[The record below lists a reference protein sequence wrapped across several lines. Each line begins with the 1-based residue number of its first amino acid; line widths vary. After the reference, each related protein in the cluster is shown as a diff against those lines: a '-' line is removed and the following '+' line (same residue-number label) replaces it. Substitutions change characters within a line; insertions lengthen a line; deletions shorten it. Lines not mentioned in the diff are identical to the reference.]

1 MVRTPIALIILAVIL
16 ASCIRQSGTSSEGN
30 YGNNTD
36 YARGFDIEIFNNYKI
51 LHVFDPWQG
60 SDGVHFRYV
69 LAGSGVRIPDSL
81 SGLPLV
87 RVPVKRIV
95 CMSTTH
101 IAMIGALERTE
112 TIVGISGR
120 EYISDV
126 KLGKSIESGLVRDV
140 GAEHSLNYELIVS
153 MNPDVILT
161 YGVTSEVNVMVHRL
175 KDLGIPV
182 ILNGD
187 YLENHPLGKLEWLRF
202 VAAFYN
208 EDEMADSLFREIEQK
223 YLNIREKSLNAGSSP
238 TVMTGLPWK
247 GSWYIPGGTSFA
259 AAFIKDAGG
268 SFLWEDAPNHEALP
282 ISMEAVY
289 SRASSAD
296 IWINCGAA
304 VSMPEIKNTD
314 IRLKEFKPYQTG
326 RVFNNTARLNSKG
339 GNDIWESGVLNP
351 HLILADLVKIFH
363 PEILSDHELVYYEKL
378 E

>member
-1 MVRTPIALIILAVIL
+1 MIREYIILIILALSLV
-16 ASCIRQSGTSSEGN
+16 SCIREPGTSN
-30 YGNNTD
+30 DIFYGNTTD
-36 YARGFDIEIFNNYKI
+36 YARGFDIEIFNNYRI
-51 LHVFDPWQG
+51 LHVMDPWQG

-69 LAGSGVRIPDSL
+69 LADSGVYIPDSL

-101 IAMIGALERTE
+101 VAMIGALGRTE

-126 KLGKSIESGLVRDV
+126 KLGNRIESGFVRDV
-140 GAEHSLNYELIVS
+140 GAEQSLNYELIVS

-161 YGVTSEVNVMVHRL
+161 YGVTSEVNIMVNRL

-187 YLENHPLGKLEWLRF
+187 YLENHPLGKLEWIRF
-202 VAAFYN
+202 MAALYN
-208 EDEMADSLFREIEQK
+208 EDEKADSLFMEVEQK
-223 YLNIREKSLNAGSSP
+223 YQNIREKSLNAGSNP

-259 AAFIKDAGG
+259 AAFIRDAGA

-296 IWINCGAA
+296 IWINCGSA
-304 VSMPEIKNTD
+304 VSMSEIKNTD
-314 IRLKEFKPYQTG
+314 IRLMEFKPFQTG
-326 RVFNNTARLNSKG
+326 RVFNNTARLNPKG
-339 GNDIWESGVLNP
+339 GNDIWESGVMNP

-363 PEILSDHELVYYEKL
+363 PEILSDHELVYYEKM

>member
-1 MVRTPIALIILAVIL
+1 MIRIPIILIILSMSL
-16 ASCIRQSGTSSEGN
+16 LSCIRESGTN
-30 YGNNTD
+30 YEKYSGNNTD
-36 YARGFDIEIFNNYKI
+36 YARGFHIEVFNNYKI
-51 LHVFDPWQG
+51 LHVIDPWQG

-69 LAGSGVRIPDSL
+69 LADSGVHIPDSL
-81 SGLPLV
+81 SGLTLV

-101 IAMIGALERTE
+101 IAMIGALGRTE
-112 TIVGISGR
+112 TIVGISGK
-120 EYISDV
+120 EYVSDAE
-126 KLGKSIESGLVRDV
+126 LGKRIYSGLVRDV
-140 GAEHSLNYELIVS
+140 GAEQSLNYELIVS

-161 YGVTSEVNVMVHRL
+161 YGVTSEVNIMVHRL

-187 YLENHPLGKLEWLRF
+187 YLENHPLGKLEWIRF
-202 VAAFYN
+202 MATLYN
-208 EDEMADSLFREIEQK
+208 EDEKADSLFRDTEQK
-223 YLNIREKSLNAGSSP
+223 YLSIREKSLNTESSP

-259 AAFIKDAGG
+259 AAFIRDAGA

-304 VSMPEIKNTD
+304 VSMSEIKNTD
-314 IRLKEFKPYQTG
+314 IRLKEFKPFQTG
-326 RVFNNTARLNSKG
+326 RVFNNTARLNPKG

-363 PEILSDHELVYYEKL
+363 PEILSDHELVYYEKM